1 MEALGWYQK
10 TVVERSKE
18 CTVVVGRKKTRFI
31 QRLRGFIV
39 VLIFFFLHFG
49 PKTMNHRSFTKKK
62 RVLVALN
69 LFLFIPLLSSS
80 LRLGE
85 PLGLLFAS
93 SVLQQP
99 LHYLRWA
106 DRRTA

>member
-62 RVLVALN
+62 TCASCSQSVLIHSSP
-69 LFLFIPLLSSS
+69 LFLFEAGRTTGPSFRIFSSPAASS
-80 LRLGE
+80 LLTVG
-85 PLGLLFAS
+85 
-93 SVLQQP
+93 
-99 LHYLRWA
+99 
-106 DRRTA
+106 